1 VLAVKDLV
9 ALLAARRLV
18 LLAEEGDVPLEAL
31 VAASAGDMRLGVAV
45 CLAAEEEMRVSRSH
59 CVASGTL
66 SIL

>member
-9 ALLAARRLV
+9 ALLAARRFV

-45 CLAAEEEMRVSRSH
+45 CLAAEESVCRSH